1 MTGDVKPPLRPKTGR
16 ERLIVALDLPTRE
29 AAIAAAKGLQKRCEW
44 VKVGLELFV
53 AAGPAVV
60 AELRQMGFKVFLDL
74 KLMDIPNTVAAAVK
88 TAAGSGASM
97 LTVHAAGGPAML
109 AAAANAAA
117 GSEMQ
122 LLAVTVLTSMNE
134 AELNAV
140 GVMDTPAHQVSRLAA
155 IARGAGLTGMV
166 CSAQE
171 AHGLRTAYGDGVTLV
186 VPGIRPADA
195 EIGDQKRIAT
205 PEQALR
211 NGADYLVIGR
221 PILAAKDPAAALEAI
236 VAEMERAG

>member
-1 MTGDVKPPLRPKTGR
+1 MTGDVKPPLRPKTAR

-74 KLMDIPNTVAAAVK
+74 KLMDIPNTVVAAVK